1 LSPKDTSPDT
11 PPRPPTPSPKT
22 SPTSPPSTPCPS
34 SPSTPPT
41 VITSNI
47 TRPTT
52 PPPPPPLTPSPLKR
66 EETPGASGDK
76 IVEEYYFGGE
86 TIEVIKKGNGETHI
100 ETSDSKSPLI
110 KSPSRSSIE
119 PFSRDSLESS
129 PSLQKI
135 SSTLIG
141 MVIPSVEFQ
150 TK

>member
-52 PPPPPPLTPSPLKR
+52 PPPPPPLTPLTPSPLKR

-141 MVIPSVEFQ
+141 MCGVSN
-150 TK
+150 